1 MSHNFSNIYA
11 ARVFAEHPLALWSL
25 DDEIYYVSTLSENYK
40 DVENWLIEGSN
51 AQWQTSYSTPTN
63 VPLKNESKGVLR
75 KNSSASVTY
84 SKINSASIAYSS
96 LDSSKD
102 TICISAFVYAY
113 GALIDNYEIG
123 FVYSNGTTSRS
134 TLNSVGSS
142 EWQTIQHTS
151 LIPVGASAMPYL
163 KINYIEGGSLS
174 DYDVM
179 INSVSVGQW
188 SELFLYDSSGIVPSA
203 LTDISLDSLVP
214 STNYSVASV
223 DSYGFNDSDNG
234 YVFIDNG
241 KLLSYNTSLP
251 MVFGSGNLTE
261 VLSPITSGMPSIAIP
276 GKGFLNKTGQYSEM
290 TMEFWL
296 RINPNVF
303 EEVKIFGPLAT
314 DDGLYVDDDYLT
326 LKIGRYTKSYFIGK
340 WYRPMLVHIRY
351 SQDFVSVLI
360 NGDVVIEIDLDS
372 SLIDFPPKN
381 VDWLGFFGNE
391 NVYPFQLDCIAIYP
405 YTVPDQLAKKR
416 FIFGQAVSNAE
427 AVTNNFGGE
436 SSYIDFP
443 FAQYTS
449 TINYPDMNAW
459 NSGYFNNLN
468 ANSKYIGFQN
478 YDLPEFRFSGQTGI
492 FTTSVDIRDWSEF
505 EQKNWLE
512 WLSYSWLGIQ
522 TEEASDILTDNF
534 LKQVDGEY
542 PFIKMRPSDAYNN
555 VDGSIEFDSINPI
568 TDRVASIYGVF
579 QAPPTLSASSQVIM
593 NFKNSINNNTF
604 EVTLDNSGLKYA
616 YNNIVLSSASVAAS
630 ANFAV
635 GIDIDKLSINYGNV
649 LGNFFSSPQNLS
661 LSLMGY
667 ANSTFLGKFFNITF
681 NNSFF
686 NQKDMTSI
694 FNEQGIA
701 STSVNNNSFEYT
713 GNYTLK
719 PLLGPSSMTLDVCSA
734 GYWEDSIPLSYF
746 GKLIKSKSGLE
757 FYDLDMIQF
766 NVEYPSQVLTNPSSS
781 ANYHNHDNLKSYI
794 TLQSF
799 DEVGKT
805 SYSRYTNTVQLT
817 NNRVLD
823 FDNTTDV
830 IDTKFEVA
838 DGTIIFPPKELVDFS
853 NYYITIHLELKVQGV
868 NSKPLQIKRMSLS
881 SLANDESD
889 FFSINTRTGN
899 KIYPISRYDRA
910 YSYKDKNPFTIY
922 KDSTPYLYLTGDSGI
937 SILPYTSQSTRAFSI
952 PVNNKKISSYSLGGF
967 QIWCMYNE
975 DATIGS
981 VKKVGRVSTPD
992 RTFDIYLDPID
1003 NGSRALMKVFD
1014 AETGFEDDQLT
1025 FYQNGVKI
1033 NHPVIYPMI
1042 WSSIVFSFGETII
1055 LDGVSGQLELYQGF
1069 LYNNVTIYQKSTEIL
1084 GQRTDA
1090 RTWQE
1095 VRASEAIIGE
1105 EIVTIQLQW
1114 EDWSPTQWGIV
1125 YAPTTS
1131 ITFTIDGES
1140 IMGSYL
1146 GTSSIVS
1153 DDSSVIE
1160 LNSDGVDIISDVTWD
1175 TTLVKPV

>member
-25 DDEIYYVSTLSENYK
+25 DDEIYYVSTLDENYK
-40 DVENWLIEGSN
+40 DIENWLIEGSN
-51 AQWQTSYSTPTN
+51 AQWLNSYSTPTN
-63 VPLKNESKGVLR
+63 IPLKNESKGVLR

-96 LDSSKD
+96 LDSTKD

-113 GALIDNYEIG
+113 SALVDSYELG
-123 FVYSNGTTSRS
+123 FIYSNGTTSKS
-134 TLNSVGSS
+134 SLNSIGSS

-151 LIPVGASAMPYL
+151 TIPVGASAMPYL
-163 KINYIEGGSLS
+163 KVNYIEGGSLS

-179 INSVSVGQW
+179 INSISVGQW
-188 SELFLYDSSGIVPSA
+188 SELFLYDSSGIVPAA
-203 LTDISLDSLVP
+203 LTDVSLESLLP
-214 STNYSVASV
+214 RTDYSVVSV

-234 YVFIDNG
+234 YVFIDNN

-261 VLSPITSGMPSIAIP
+261 ILSPITSGMPSLAIP

-296 RINPNVF
+296 RVNPNVF
-303 EEVKIFGPLAT
+303 EEVKIFGPLAS

-351 SQDFVSVLI
+351 SQDFASVLI
-360 NGDVVIEIDLDS
+360 NGDVVIEIELDS
-372 SLIDFPPKN
+372 LLIDFPPNN

-391 NVYPFQLDCIAIYP
+391 NIYPFQLDCIAIYP
-405 YTVPDQLAKKR
+405 YIVPDQLAKKR
-416 FIFGQAVSNAE
+416 FIFGQAVPNAE

-459 NSGYFNNLN
+459 NAGYFNNLN

-478 YDLPEFRFSGQTGI
+478 YNLPEFRFSGQTGI

-534 LKQVDGEY
+534 LKQIEGEY
-542 PFIKMRPSDAYNN
+542 PFIKMRPNDAYNN

-568 TDRVASIYGVF
+568 TDRVASVYGIF

-593 NFKNSINNNTF
+593 HFKNSINNNTF

-616 YNNIVLSSASVAAS
+616 YNDVVLSTASVAAS

-649 LGNFFSSPQNLS
+649 LGNFFSSPQNIS

-667 ANSTFLGKFFNITF
+667 ANSTFLGKLL
-681 NNSFF
+681 
-686 NQKDMTSI
+686 
-694 FNEQGIA
+694 
-701 STSVNNNSFEYT
+701 EY
-713 GNYTLK
+713 
-719 PLLGPSSMTLDVCSA
+719 
-734 GYWEDSIPLSYF
+734 
-746 GKLIKSKSGLE
+746 
-757 FYDLDMIQF
+757 YDLDMIQF
-766 NVEYPSQVLTNPSSS
+766 NIEYPSQVLTNPSSS

-799 DEVGKT
+799 DEVGKV
-805 SYSRYTNTVQLT
+805 SYSKYINTQELT

-830 IDTKFEVA
+830 IETKFEVA
-838 DGTIIFPPKELVDFS
+838 DGTVIFPPKELVDFS

-899 KIYPISRYDRA
+899 KIYPVSRYDRA

-952 PVNNKKISSYSLGGF
+952 PINNKKVSSYSLGGF
-967 QIWCMYNE
+967 QLWCMYNE
-975 DATIGS
+975 DATVGS
-981 VKKVGRVSTPD
+981 VKKIGRVSTPD
-992 RTFDIYLDPID
+992 RTYDIYLDPID
-1003 NGSRALMKVFD
+1003 NGSRALIKVFD
-1014 AETGFEDDQLT
+1014 AETGFEDNDLT

-1042 WSSIVFSFGETII
+1042 WSSIVFSFGETIL

-1069 LYNNVTIYQKSTEIL
+1069 LYNNITVYQKSTEIL

-1095 VRASEAIIGE
+1095 VRASEVIIGE

-1131 ITFTIDGES
+1131 ITFTIDGQS

>member
-25 DDEIYYVSTLSENYK
+25 DDEIYYVSTLDENYK
-40 DVENWLIEGSN
+40 DVTNWYIEDSN

-63 VPLKNESKGVLR
+63 IPLKNESKGVLR

-84 SKINSASIAYSS
+84 SKITSASIAYSS
-96 LDSSKD
+96 LDIYKD
-102 TICISAFVYAY
+102 TICVSAFVYGY
-113 GALIDNYEIG
+113 GSLIDSYELG
-123 FVYSNGTTSRS
+123 FVYSNGTKTSS
-134 TLNSVGSS
+134 TLNSVGAE

-151 LIPVGASAMPYL
+151 LIPPGASAMPYV
-163 KINYIEGGSLS
+163 KINYIEGGSAS

-179 INSVSVGQW
+179 INSISVGQW
-188 SELFLYDSSGIVPSA
+188 SELFLYDSSGVIPTA
-203 LTDISLDSLVP
+203 LTDVALESLVP
-214 STNYSVASV
+214 RTDYLVTPV
-223 DSYGFNDSDNG
+223 DSYGFNDQDNG
-234 YVFIDNG
+234 YVFVDNNR
-241 KLLSYNTSLP
+241 LLSYNTSLP
-251 MVFGSGNLTE
+251 MVFGSGNVTE
-261 VLSPITSGMPSIAIP
+261 ILSPITPGMPSLAIP

-303 EEVKIFGPLAT
+303 EEVKIFGPLAS

-326 LKIGRYTKSYFIGK
+326 LKVGRYTKSYFIGK
-340 WYRPMLVHIRY
+340 WYRPMLVDIRY
-351 SQDFVSVLI
+351 SQNFVSLLI
-360 NGDVVIEIDLDS
+360 NGDVVIEIEIDD
-372 SLIDFPPKN
+372 SLIDFPPN
-381 VDWLGFFGNE
+381 TVDWLGFFGHE
-391 NVYPFQLDCIAIYP
+391 KVYPYQLDCVAIYP
-405 YTVPDQLAKKR
+405 YIVPDQLAKKR
-416 FIFGQAVSNAE
+416 FIFGQAVPNAE
-427 AVTNNFGGE
+427 SITNNFGGE
-436 SSYIDFP
+436 STYIDFP

-449 TINYPDMNAW
+449 TINYPDMNSW

-468 ANSKYIGFQN
+468 ANSKYIGFQE

-505 EQKNWLE
+505 QQKDWLE
-512 WLSYSWLGIQ
+512 WLSYSWLGVE

-534 LKQVDGEY
+534 YKQVSGEY
-542 PFIKMRPSDAYNN
+542 PFIKMRPNDAYNN
-555 VDGSIEFDSINPI
+555 VDASIEFDSINPI

-579 QAPPTLSASSQVIM
+579 QAPPVLSASSQVIM
-593 NFKNSINNNTF
+593 HFKNSINSNTF
-604 EVTLDNSGLKYA
+604 EVTLDQSGLKYL
-616 YNNIVLSSASVAAS
+616 YNDIVLSTASVAAS

-635 GIDIDKLSINYGNV
+635 GIDLDQISINYGNV
-649 LGNFFSSPQNLS
+649 LGNFFSSPSNIS

-667 ANSTFLGKFFNITF
+667 ATSTFLGKFFNITF

-686 NQKDMTSI
+686 NQKDM
-694 FNEQGIA
+694 A
-701 STSVNNNSFEYT
+701 STFNSQGFANTAVTNSSFEYT

-719 PLLGPSSMTLDVCSA
+719 PLLGPSSLTLDVCSA

-746 GKLIKSKSGLE
+746 GKIVKSKSGLE

-766 NVEYPSQVLTNPSSS
+766 NIEYPSQVLTSPSSS
-781 ANYHNHDNLKSYI
+781 ANYHNHTNLKSYI

-799 DEVGKT
+799 DEVGKV
-805 SYSRYTNTVQLT
+805 SYSKYVNSQELT
-817 NNRVLD
+817 DNRVID

-830 IDTKFEVA
+830 IETKFEVA
-838 DGTIIFPPKELVDFS
+838 DGTVIFPPKELVDFS

-937 SILPYTSQSTRAFSI
+937 SILPYQSTSTRGFSI
-952 PVNNKKISSYSLGGF
+952 PINNKKAPSYSLGGF
-967 QIWCMYNE
+967 QVWSMYNK
-975 DATIGS
+975 DMFIDG
-981 VKKVGRVSTPD
+981 VRKVGRISTPD
-992 RTFDIYLDPID
+992 RTYDIYLDPID
-1003 NGSRALMKVFD
+1003 NGDRAFVKVFD
-1014 AETGFEDDQLT
+1014 AETGFEDPDLT

-1033 NHPVIYPMI
+1033 NRPVIYPLI
-1042 WSSIVFSFGETII
+1042 WSSIVFSFGETI
-1055 LDGVSGQLELYQGF
+1055 LLNNVSGQIELYEGF
-1069 LYNNVTIYQKSTEIL
+1069 LYNNITVYQKSTEIL

-1095 VRASEAIIGE
+1095 VRSSEAIIGE
-1105 EIVTIQLQW
+1105 EIVAIDLQW
-1114 EDWSPTQWGIV
+1114 EDWAPTQWSIV

-1131 ITFTIDGES
+1131 ITFTIDGQS

-1153 DDSSVIE
+1153 DDSSIIQ